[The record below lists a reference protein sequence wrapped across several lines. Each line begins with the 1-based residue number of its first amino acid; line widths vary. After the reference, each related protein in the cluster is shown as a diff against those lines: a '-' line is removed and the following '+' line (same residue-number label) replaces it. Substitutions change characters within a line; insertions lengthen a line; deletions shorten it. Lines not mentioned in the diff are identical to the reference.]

1 MTILFAAAL
10 SDCVVMM
17 ADGRRAMSVA
27 VRTDVAEKVLP
38 LNDRLTL
45 AVGGAQAGTDYAAGI
60 LRNGVPDSAPGIERH
75 LTLVTRLAVQHVMN
89 QLSPEAIAQTSVDVA
104 LLVAGF
110 DAGGPFIVGGAHS
123 NRMTAPIVLNRQVSL
138 LEGEQF
144 VVWGGEDSGARA
156 YFLKR
161 LLLEVRRL
169 GDQAGQR
176 VPLIEAILLAG
187 KQTID
192 HLSRRHAGIGGQMQ
206 FRVVFPDQEPI
217 TGFR

>member
-38 LNDRLTL
+38 LNAQVTL

-60 LRNGVPDSAPGIERH
+60 LRNGLPDSASGIERH
-75 LTLVTRLAVQHVMN
+75 LKLVTRLAVQHVMN
-89 QLSPEAIAQTSVDVA
+89 QLTPEAIAQTSVDVA

-110 DAGGPFIVGGAHS
+110 DAEGAFVVGGAHS
-123 NRMTAPIVLNRQVSL
+123 NRMAEPIALNRQVSV

-144 VVWGGEDSGARA
+144 VVWGGEESNAQA

-161 LLLEVRRL
+161 LVVEVRRL

-187 KQTID
+187 KKTID
-192 HLSRRHAGIGGQMQ
+192 HLSRRHPGIGGHMQ